1 MKILFPFSI
10 IIVLALFCSSCI
22 KKECRLAGFPEF
34 ELPVTLSPALD
45 TFKIGDTMSI
55 SSIFEDVVYERE
67 SEQWYRLEN
76 INFFPETAVF
86 RIDTLDVL
94 DSFSEFD
101 VIIPDQYDYYLFQ
114 YPSSGRKALIGE
126 YNYENNTYSLE
137 YQLVPKKKGLYC
149 FGQWSSLSVLGEG
162 QEFEGQCCKKKIIY
176 TYCKVNDGG
185 DNNVEFL
192 EYSPDPDYNTWTLQ
206 EPEERFHS
214 LGGYCFYVTE

>member
-137 YQLVPKKKGLYC
+137 YQLVPKKKGLFYLIH
-149 FGQWSSLSVLGEG
+149 GSDIWVLGEG
-162 QEFEGQCCKKKIIY
+162 QEFEGQCCKINTIDA
-176 TYCKVNDGG
+176 YCKMNGGG
-185 DNNVEFL
+185 DNNVDFL
-192 EYSPDPDYNTWTLQ
+192 LQSPDSSYHRIWEKRDTK
-206 EPEERFHS
+206 FHNF
-214 LGGYCFYVTE
+214 GGYAFYVTE

>member
-10 IIVLALFCSSCI
+10 IIALVLFCSSCI

-55 SSIFEDVVYERE
+55 SSVFEDVVYERA
-67 SEQWYRLEN
+67 SGQWYRLEN
-76 INFFPETAVF
+76 IIFFPQTAVT
-86 RIDTLDVL
+86 RLDTLDVL

-101 VIIPDQYDYYLFQ
+101 IIIPDQYDYYLFQ

-137 YQLVPKKKGLYC
+137 YQLVPKKKGLYY
-149 FGQWSSLSVLGEG
+149 FVQGSSISILGEG
-162 QEFEGQCCKKKIIY
+162 QEFEGQCCKINTIDA
-176 TYCKVNDGG
+176 YCEMNSGG
-185 DNNVEFL
+185 DNNVDFL
-192 EYSPDPDYNTWTLQ
+192 LQSPNSHYNTWIPQ
-206 EPEERFHS
+206 KPEERFHKF
-214 LGGYCFYVTE
+214 GGYCFYVTE